1 MSMATASV
9 TSATVLPTRRE
20 ARIAGL
26 LYLLAGLPGPFAYI
40 YTPGQLFVRGNPAAT
55 VQQTVMHADLLRA
68 AVVSELVSAVLLI
81 LAASAL
87 HRMFAG
93 VDRWR
98 AGLML
103 LFASVPAAIVFANA
117 TNQLGALSAA
127 QSALAASGQSNGADA
142 MLATLLMQMHSRG
155 VTLANI
161 FWGLWLVPLG
171 LLVGA
176 SGFMPRWLGYLLVIG
191 GCAYAAESL
200 IIIAAPDATQA
211 ASAAGSLVGGV
222 AEFTMIIWLLMGGV
236 KQPAEPVGGTAAAGP
251 RS

>member
-1 MSMATASV
+1 MVTASGAEI
-9 TSATVLPTRRE
+9 TGLPSRRN

-26 LYLLAGLPGPFAYI
+26 LYLLAGMPGPFAYI
-40 YTPGQLFVRGNPAAT
+40 YTPRVLFVPGNPAAT
-55 VQQTVMHADLLRA
+55 MQLTLAHADLLRA

-87 HRMFAG
+87 HRLLAS
-93 VDRWR
+93 VDRWQ

-103 LFASVPAAIVFANA
+103 LFASLPAAMVFANA

-127 QSALAASGQSNGADA
+127 QAAVSTSGQSNG
-142 MLATLLMQMHSRG
+142 LEPILTTLLMQMHARG

-171 LLVGA
+171 LLVAG

-191 GCAYAAESL
+191 GCAYAVESFT
-200 IIIAAPDATQA
+200 IIAAPNAAQA
-211 ASAAGSLVGGV
+211 ASVAGSVLGGI
-222 AEFTMIIWLLMGGV
+222 AELAMILWLLIWGV
-236 KQPAEPVGGTAAAGP
+236 RQPPELVGGTAPAAS

>member
-1 MSMATASV
+1 MKTVSGAETSV
-9 TSATVLPTRRE
+9 PPTRHD

-40 YTPGQLFVRGNPAAT
+40 YTPGHLFAAGNPLAT
-55 VQQTVMHADLLRA
+55 MQLTLAHADLLRA
-68 AVVSELVSAVLLI
+68 AVVAELVSAVLLI

-87 HRMFAG
+87 HRIFAG
-93 VDRWR
+93 VDRWQ

-103 LFASVPAAIVFANA
+103 LFASLPAAIVFANA
-117 TNQLGALSAA
+117 TNQLGALAAA
-127 QSALAASGQSNGADA
+127 QAAVNTSGQSNGLDP
-142 MLATLLMQMHSRG
+142 MLTTVLMQMHARG

-171 LLVGA
+171 LLVAA

-191 GCAYAAESL
+191 GCAYAVESL
-200 IIIAAPDATQA
+200 TIIAAPNAAQA
-211 ASAAGSLVGGV
+211 ASVAGSVLGGV
-222 AEFTMIIWLLMGGV
+222 AELAMILWLLIWGV
-236 KQPAEPVGGTAAAGP
+236 RQPAELVGGTAPAGS